1 VQSPSPASDLD
12 LPVRGV
18 LPAVMSA
25 LAAAGAAVLVAPP
38 GTGKT
43 TLVPLVLA
51 GLIDPVTAR
60 PRPAG
65 PAVAGTV
72 AGAVA
77 GAVVGAVA
85 GTRVMRVVVTEPRRL
100 AARAAAARIAALLG
114 ERVGE
119 RVGLTVRGESRTGP
133 ATRIEVVTTGVLVQ
147 RLHRDPELPGI
158 AAIMLDECHERQ
170 LETDLALAFAVDV
183 RAALRPD
190 LLLLATSASVESAR
204 IATALGQACPAPVI
218 EADGALHDVRIVWCP
233 PPAGITPASGLR
245 VDPRLLDHVAAVVRR
260 ALTETAGDVLA
271 FLPGAGEIEAVTR
284 RLHGLPDVRILPLHG
299 RLSTA
304 AQDAALRPIAGHRR
318 VVLTTAVAESSL
330 TVPGVRVV
338 VDAGLSR
345 VPRTDL
351 ARGLGSLV
359 TVRASR
365 AAATQRAGRAGRV
378 APGAAYRCWPAS
390 EHDRRPAWPEPEV
403 ATADLTAFALHLAC
417 WGAPGGQGLALLD
430 PPPPA
435 ALEVAAATLR
445 DLGAVDGAGRVT
457 DRGRALAS
465 IGAHPRLARALLDG
479 AAVVG
484 ARRAAEV
491 VALLSDDGPLT
502 GIDDLGA
509 TLRSLRAGR
518 DRAPSARWRQ
528 ETQRLLRAAGAGSGP
543 SRRLPHG
550 PPHDPSA
557 GPPHDPPLDPPDH
570 LPDDLAAAT
579 VVGLAFPERLARL
592 RRPDGRTYL
601 MASGTAAELS
611 DGSPLT
617 GAPWLAV
624 AVADRAPGRRDARI
638 RAAVPADEATA
649 RAIGEP
655 LLARGP
661 QVRWA
666 DGDVRARDVERLG
679 AIVLTERPLPLPDPA
694 LVAKA
699 VAEGLRQ
706 EGLGLLRWTAT
717 AVQLRRRLAA
727 CHAGLG
733 PPWPAMD
740 DATLLAR
747 LDLSTAR
754 SRSGLQRLDVAAAL
768 RGMLGW
774 QLAARLDDVAP
785 ERIEVPTGSRI
796 AVDYTD
802 PHAPALPVKVQEV
815 FGWTA
820 APQVTG
826 RPLRLRL
833 LSPAGQPVAVTSD
846 LESFWRNGYP
856 AVRAQLRGRYQRH
869 PWPEDP
875 RTAPPTRRANPRR

>member
-1 VQSPSPASDLD
+1 MWSPSSVTDLD

-18 LPAVMSA
+18 LPAVMAA
-25 LAAAGAAVLVAPP
+25 LAGGGAAVLVAPP

-43 TLVPLVLA
+43 TLVPLVLG
-51 GLIDPVTAR
+51 GLIDPVTVR
-60 PRPAG
+60 PQPA
-65 PAVAGTV
+65 PVAPVAVP
-72 AGAVA
+72 GA
-77 GAVVGAVA
+77 
-85 GTRVMRVVVTEPRRL
+85 RVMRVVVTEPRRL
-100 AARAAAARIAALLG
+100 AARAAAGRIAALLG
-114 ERVGE
+114 EKVGE
-119 RVGLTVRGESRTGP
+119 RVGLTVRGESRTSR
-133 ATRIEVVTTGVLVQ
+133 ATRIEVVTTGVLLQ
-147 RLHRDPELPGI
+147 RLHRDPELPGV

-183 RAALRPD
+183 RAAVRPD

-204 IATALGQACPAPVI
+204 IAAALGQAGPAPVI
-218 EADGALHDVRIVWCP
+218 EADDALHDVEIVWCP
-233 PPAGITPASGLR
+233 PPAGITPPHGLR
-245 VDPRLLDHVAAVVRR
+245 VDARMLDHVAAVVRR
-260 ALTETAGDVLA
+260 ALAEATGDVLA

-299 RLSTA
+299 RLSAA

-318 VVLTTAVAESSL
+318 VVLATAVAESSL

-365 AAATQRAGRAGRV
+365 SAATQRAGRAGRE
-378 APGAAYRCWPAS
+378 APGSAYRCWPQG

-417 WGAPGGQGLALLD
+417 WGSPGGRGLALLD
-430 PPPPA
+430 TPAAA

-484 ARRAAEV
+484 AQRAAEV
-491 VALLSDDGPLT
+491 VALLSDEGLPT
-502 GIDDLGA
+502 GTDDLGA
-509 TLRSLRAGR
+509 ALRSLRSGR
-518 DRAPSARWRQ
+518 ERASSARWRQ
-528 ETQRLLRAAGAGSGP
+528 ETQRLLRGSADGSGSAPP
-543 SRRLPHG
+543 SSGR
-550 PPHDPSA
+550 
-557 GPPHDPPLDPPDH
+557 

-601 MASGTAAELS
+601 MASGTAAELP
-611 DGSPLT
+611 DGSALV
-617 GAPWLAV
+617 GVPWLAV

-638 RAAVPADEATA
+638 RSAVPLDEATA
-649 RAIGEP
+649 REIGEP

-661 QVRWA
+661 DVRWA

-679 AIVLTERPLPLPDPA
+679 AIVLTERPLPRPDPE
-694 LVAKA
+694 LVRKA

-706 EGLGLLRWTAT
+706 EGLGLLRWTA
-717 AVQLRRRLAA
+717 AALQLRRRLAA
-727 CHAGLG
+727 AHAGLG
-733 PPWPAMD
+733 APWPAMD
-740 DATLLAR
+740 DAALLAQ

-768 RGMLGW
+768 RAMLPW

-796 AVDYTD
+796 TVDYAD

-846 LESFWRNGYP
+846 LESFWHNGYP
-856 AVRAQLRGRYQRH
+856 PVRAELRGRYQRH